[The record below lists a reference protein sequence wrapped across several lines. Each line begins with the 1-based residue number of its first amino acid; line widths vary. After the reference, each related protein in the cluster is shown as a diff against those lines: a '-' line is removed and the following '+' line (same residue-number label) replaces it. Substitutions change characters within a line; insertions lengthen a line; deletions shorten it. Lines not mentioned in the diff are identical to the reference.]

1 MNNNHEYETNNM
13 NSFNSLHE
21 LEENNNNW
29 YFNHHENNLSFAPSL
44 PSTYQNFEIKTRFD
58 SQPHMDIPNI
68 TSNHHFPTNH
78 LENAYGASGFQSLGL
93 MGSSSNTKSGDG
105 PNTLVMDD
113 VDDISFDESV
123 LNYESDDVSKK
134 MDSGVGN
141 IGGYRKGKR
150 KGFPAKNLMAER
162 RRRKKLNDRLFLL
175 RSIVPNISKMDRAS
189 ILGDAIEYVKK
200 LLQNVNDL
208 NLELESTPST
218 SLMPPVV
225 APTTTTGLYQLTPT
239 ATIFPSCIKEE
250 VFHTG
255 QPIKIEVRQR
265 EGGVLNIHMF
275 CSQKQGLL
283 YSVMRTLEDLG
294 LDIQQAVISSFN
306 GFALDVFRAKH
317 YVEGQDVNLDQI
329 KAMLRETA
337 EYHGVM

>member
-29 YFNHHENNLSFAPSL
+29 YFSHHENNLSFAPSL
-44 PSTYQNFEIKTRFD
+44 PSTYQNFDIKTRFD
-58 SQPHMDIPNI
+58 SQPHMDVPNI

-78 LENAYGASGFQSLGL
+78 LENTYGASGFQSLGL

-123 LNYESDDVSKK
+123 LNYESDDVARK

-218 SLMPPVV
+218 SLMPPIV

-239 ATIFPSCIKEE
+239 ATIVPSCIKEE
-250 VFHTG
+250 VFQTG

-317 YVEGQDVNLDQI
+317 YLEGQDVNLDQI

-337 EYHGVM
+337 EYHGVV